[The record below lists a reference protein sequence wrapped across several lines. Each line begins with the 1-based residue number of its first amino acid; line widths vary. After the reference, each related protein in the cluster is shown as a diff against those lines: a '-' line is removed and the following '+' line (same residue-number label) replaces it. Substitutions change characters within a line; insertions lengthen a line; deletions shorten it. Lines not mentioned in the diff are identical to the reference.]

1 MVAPPQ
7 NLLGG
12 RRCPSEQLEAFFL
25 TKAMVLAILVVP
37 LLVHEVKY
45 NIKIFF
51 IITLLPELV
60 AKQSS

>member
-1 MVAPPQ
+1 MVTPPQ
-7 NLLGG
+7 KLLGG
-12 RRCPSEQLEAFFL
+12 RHRPSEQLEAFFL